1 MAVLV
6 EAISV
11 VVRLDAIDA
20 RFVGGW
26 AAFLASAPN
35 RTLCADADL
44 ARVGFMAPQDVLA
57 YVTELE
63 AGGLVCLCKGEA
75 QDLAVLDQLHGPT
88 VNAPWLDFGTID
100 VDEFKGRVGACRLLG
115 SIDEQVAAPIGW
127 KFQGSMSERGGIVAN
142 EDADGRMKFLRADNS
157 VDVFL
162 DKSTGEEVYLGRTS
176 REH

>member
-11 VVRLDAIDA
+11 AVRLDAIDA

-26 AAFLASAPN
+26 AAFLASVPN

-44 ARVGFMAPQDVLA
+44 ARVGFMAPEDVLA

-63 AGGLVCLCKGEA
+63 AGGLVYLCKGEA

-88 VNAPWLDFGTID
+88 VNAPWLDFGTIY
-100 VDEFKGRVGACRLLG
+100 VDEFKGEWPLAGCWGL
-115 SIDEQVAAPIGW
+115 S
-127 KFQGSMSERGGIVAN
+127 
-142 EDADGRMKFLRADNS
+142 
-157 VDVFL
+157 
-162 DKSTGEEVYLGRTS
+162 TS
-176 REH
+176 RWPRRSGGSSRARCRNVAGSSRTKTSMDE